1 MNEPFLLE
9 HDQNLIELKLFQ
21 EQSKQLTAESYQTLV
36 HLQLIQDWL
45 ADLETRTQELA
56 DRVSPRTH

>member
-36 HLQLIQDWL
+36 HLHLIQDWL
-45 ADLETRTQELA
+45 AELETRTQELA